1 MKDYTNDFD
10 NSECEEISLENGAN
24 YTTELPDIESVELP
38 DLDVHHTS
46 EPILDI
52 NEDSVVSQYIDMG
65 LDNTTIQQI
74 LNEPDE
80 RSWRGCENIDAL
92 QHPDFDVQRSF
103 VKDGEGYREAEYG
116 EKGSQRP
123 DEIKFTEE
131 GIDIREVK
139 NWSNADA
146 LARNIEKQS
155 ADRYEMFGEDIHDL
169 TYIVSPKF
177 TLEECDKLNET
188 CQNSGADIEFKYH

>member
-74 LNEPDE
+74 LNEPD
-80 RSWRGCENIDAL
+80 
-92 QHPDFDVQRSF
+92 
-103 VKDGEGYREAEYG
+103 
-116 EKGSQRP
+116 
-123 DEIKFTEE
+123 
-131 GIDIREVK
+131 
-139 NWSNADA
+139 
-146 LARNIEKQS
+146 
-155 ADRYEMFGEDIHDL
+155 
-169 TYIVSPKF
+169 
-177 TLEECDKLNET
+177 
-188 CQNSGADIEFKYH
+188 

>member
-1 MKDYTNDFD
+1 M
-10 NSECEEISLENGAN
+10 SLTDGLFYFNG
-24 YTTELPDIESVELP
+24 PSVLFSS
-38 DLDVHHTS
+38 LSLLHR
-46 EPILDI
+46 
-52 NEDSVVSQYIDMG
+52 N
-65 LDNTTIQQI
+65 
-74 LNEPDE
+74 
-80 RSWRGCENIDAL
+80 
-92 QHPDFDVQRSF
+92 
-103 VKDGEGYREAEYG
+103 REAEYG